1 MQDLF
6 ENYVGDLIKLREA
19 FHQELAA
26 TAAELSTAM
35 GYYSQ
40 RSEAALTSFMEK
52 VSARGEALEAAAAAR
67 FDQFRG
73 LPAKGGLPNVSDGP
87 LAPANADQVGVAAV
101 AERAVADGLHLESDA
116 DRKLKSVRPMLL
128 VKSDPAA

>member
-6 ENYVGDLIKLREA
+6 QNYVSDLINLRDS
-19 FHQELAA
+19 FHEELHA
-26 TAAELSTAM
+26 TAAELSKAM
-35 GYYSQ
+35 GDYSQ

-73 LPAKGGLPNVSDGP
+73 LPANGGLPNVSDGP
-87 LAPANADQVGVAAV
+87 LAPANADQVRVAAA
-101 AERAVADGLHLESDA
+101 AERAVADGLYVESDA

>member
-6 ENYVGDLIKLREA
+6 QNYVGDLIKLRDA
-19 FHQELAA
+19 FHEELAA

-35 GYYSQ
+35 GDYSQ

-73 LPAKGGLPNVSDGP
+73 LAADGVVP
-87 LAPANADQVGVAAV
+87 VERVTGV
-101 AERAVADGLHLESDA
+101 AERAVADALESDG
-116 DRKLKSVRPMLL
+116 DRKPRGAIAL
-128 VKSDPAA
+128 VKSDSAA